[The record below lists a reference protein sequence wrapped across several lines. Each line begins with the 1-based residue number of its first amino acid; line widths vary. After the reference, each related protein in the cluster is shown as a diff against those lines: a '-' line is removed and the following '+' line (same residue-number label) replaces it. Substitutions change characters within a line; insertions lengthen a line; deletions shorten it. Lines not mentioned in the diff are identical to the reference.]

1 VPNLA
6 VVQRA
11 SVEKTK
17 VLAIFGPKGGIGK
30 STTTAH
36 LLVSAASAGLKAIA
50 VDCDPQRSL
59 IDTWFLERQKHPLAS
74 QLTQVEVVPANMR
87 DYERILADYANY
99 DLIIFDM
106 APSIDGLELVVPRFL
121 ERADY
126 SIMPCQPSATD
137 WKILVPWMTQLN
149 SWNVNAAFL
158 LSKTKKTRLNLQA
171 KQILSNFDLLP
182 VEIPDYTDIPTQM
195 GAGLTVAEISDAKG
209 SEEYEVLWNQV
220 RRKLGL

>member
-1 VPNLA
+1 VSNLA
-6 VVQRA
+6 VVQRPQTKA
-11 SVEKTK
+11 AK

-36 LLVSAASAGLKAIA
+36 LLVSAVSAGLKAIA

-59 IDTWFLERQKHPLAS
+59 MDTWFLERQKHPLAP
-74 QLTQVEVVPANMR
+74 QLTQVEVIAANVK
-87 DYERILADYANY
+87 DYERVLAEYDYY

-106 APSIDGLELVVPRFL
+106 APSIDGHELVVPRFL
-121 ERADY
+121 ERVDY

-137 WKILVPWMTQLN
+137 WKILVPWMSQLN
-149 SWNVNAAFL
+149 TWNVNAAFL

-220 RRKLGL
+220 RRKLGV